1 MPVFR
6 FCLVAAALLALG
18 LAACDVDN
26 ASPPPIAN
34 SPVSAPTATPAPE
47 DATACAR
54 PYPSGT
60 PTVETVF
67 CADPATM
74 LRAPVIRIVDGDTI
88 HVEIDG
94 TDETVRFY
102 GIDTAERG
110 QPCFAEASDRVRDLA
125 GAAVLLRSD
134 ARDEDRYQR
143 LLRYVYTSNGLSID
157 ATLISEGLARAWTDD
172 GALREPMIALEATAR
187 AMRLGCLW
195 SPAR

>member
-1 MPVFR
+1 
-6 FCLVAAALLALG
+6 LVAATLLALG
-18 LAACDVDN
+18 FAACDVDI

-34 SPVSAPTATPAPE
+34 SPVSAPAAKSAPE
-47 DATACAR
+47 DATACAA
-54 PYPSGT
+54 PYPSAP

-67 CADPATM
+67 CADPATL

-125 GAAVLLRSD
+125 GAAVLLRPD
-134 ARDEDRYQR
+134 ARDEDRYHR
-143 LLRYVYTSNGLSID
+143 LLRYVYTSDGLSID

-187 AMRLGCLW
+187 ATRLGCLW
-195 SPAR
+195 SPPR

>member
-1 MPVFR
+1 MPVSR
-6 FCLVAAALLALG
+6 FWLVAATLLALG
-18 LAACDVDN
+18 FAACDVDN
-26 ASPPPIAN
+26 ASSPPIAK
-34 SPVSAPTATPAPE
+34 SPASAPTATASPV
-47 DATACAR
+47 DATVCAP
-54 PYPSGT
+54 PYPSA
-60 PTVETVF
+60 PLTVETVF

-110 QPCFAEASDRVRDLA
+110 QPCFAEASDRVRELA

-134 ARDEDRYQR
+134 VRDQDRYQR
-143 LLRYVYTSNGLSID
+143 LLRYVYTSDGLSID

-187 AMRLGCLW
+187 ATRLGCLW
-195 SPAR
+195 SPAG